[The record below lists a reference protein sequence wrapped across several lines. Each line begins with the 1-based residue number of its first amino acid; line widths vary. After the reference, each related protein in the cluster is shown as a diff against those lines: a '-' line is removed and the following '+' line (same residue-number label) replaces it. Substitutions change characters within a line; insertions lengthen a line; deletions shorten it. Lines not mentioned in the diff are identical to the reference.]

1 MEERW
6 KTNKPLDIDNVDL
19 VVSIM
24 NGKTANMTKYNPNG
38 TDPLEA
44 PVSEETSYTYNVP
57 SDGYAKPK
65 PKVTANIDDP
75 DYTVKAMQKIQKERA
90 EMLAKQ
96 EEERTKRL
104 EEEERIRKEL
114 LAAQE
119 RSLRISNA
127 IKAKK
132 EAKQKEIKRNRF
144 IKRVA
149 IITAG
154 AIVSG
159 YLGLEAHN
167 LIKKQVDINASS
179 KAVAVQAEEKLK
191 GMGIDVNDEDALK
204 NIDLSTLGNISEN
217 QLYAYYLIF
226 GYEGVTKVVQYMG
239 YEDWSAFL
247 IQNGYTDSYG
257 APSMQVWV
265 NYMEAAALK
274 IYQSGKNIDSPKE
287 GSTR

>member
-38 TDPLEA
+38 TDPLED

-75 DYTVKAMQKIQKERA
+75 DYTVKAMQKMQKERA

-96 EEERTKRL
+96 EEERIKRL

-119 RSLRISNA
+119 RSLRISTA
-127 IKAKK
+127 IKARK
-132 EAKQKEIKRNRF
+132 EAKRKEVLRNKLIKR
-144 IKRVA
+144 IA
-149 IITAG
+149 LASAG
-154 AIVSG
+154 IFVSTCIG
-159 YLGLEAHN
+159 VQAHN
-167 LIKKQVDINASS
+167 FIKKQVDINTSS
-179 KAVAVQAEEKLK
+179 RAVAVQAEEKLK
-191 GMGIDVNDEDALK
+191 GMGIDVNDKDALK

-226 GYEGVTKVVQYMG
+226 GYDGVTKVVQYMG
-239 YEDWSAFL
+239 YEDWGAYL

-257 APSMQVWV
+257 APSMQVWI

-274 IYQSGKNIDSPKE
+274 AYQSGKNIDSPKE